1 MMRIKK
7 NDTVCIITGKDKN
20 KTGKV
25 IEILHKKDKVMIKGL
40 ALSTK
45 HLKPR
50 RQGEV
55 AGIKE
60 VENYIHSSKVMPV
73 CTSCNKPVRV
83 NAKTIDTGQ
92 KVRICNQCKEIF

>member
-1 MMRIKK
+1 MMRVKK
-7 NDTVCIITGKDKN
+7 NDTVVIISGKDKD
-20 KTGKV
+20 KKGKV
-25 IEILHKKDKVMIKGL
+25 IEILQKNDKVMVKGSS
-40 ALSTK
+40 LSTK
-45 HLKPR
+45 HVKAR

-60 VENYIHSSKVMPV
+60 VESYIPSSKVMPV

-83 NAKTIDTGQ
+83 NTKTIETGR